1 VKTAGAPP
9 STAAEPVPVVVLG
22 GWLGAG
28 KTTLVNHLLRHA
40 DGRRIAV
47 LVNDFGE
54 VPIDADLVEG
64 ERAAGVL
71 ALAGGCICCS
81 FGADLVG
88 TLERV
93 VAADPAPDV
102 VLVECSG
109 VALPRA
115 VARTAGLARG
125 AAVEGVVVLI
135 DAEQVR
141 ERAADP
147 YVGETVRQQ
156 VAEADLLVVNKADLG
171 DAAALDGW
179 LGRCVPGVPRMAA
192 TFGRVPPDVVLGLH
206 GADAPRAR
214 AGLGSGAGAGPLRR
228 PAAARWQSETLA
240 LEAPVDVAALARELT
255 APGSGVLRAKGVLR
269 GLDGRRWLVQVV
281 GRRADLSPAG
291 ETADRDAHE
300 GRLVVIRTET
310 AVTSRPAS
318 PSGPARP
325 SC

>member
-1 VKTAGAPP
+1 VT
-9 STAAEPVPVVVLG
+9 VPVVVLG

-54 VPIDADLVEG
+54 VSIDADLIEG
-64 ERAAGVL
+64 ELAAGVL

-88 TLERV
+88 TLQRV
-93 VAADPAPDV
+93 VAGPSAPDT

-109 VALPRA
+109 VALPRV

-125 AAVEGVVVLI
+125 SVVEGVVVVV
-135 DAEQVR
+135 DADQVR

-156 VAEADLLVVNKADLG
+156 LAEADLLVVNKVDLG
-171 DAAALDGW
+171 DAPAIEPW
-179 LGRCVPGVPRMAA
+179 LEICAPGVPRVRTLRGELPAE
-192 TFGRVPPDVVLGLH
+192 VVLGLR
-206 GADAPRAR
+206 GAAAPRRPGA
-214 AGLGSGAGAGPLRR
+214 LGAQSGDGRLRG
-228 PAAARWQSETLA
+228 PAATRLRSETLSFDV
-240 LEAPVDVAALARELT
+240 PVDVHALARDLT
-255 APGSGVLRAKGVLR
+255 APGSGVLRAKGLLR

-281 GRRADLSPAG
+281 GRRADLSPASERG
-291 ETADRDAHE
+291 DRDAHE
-300 GRLVVIRTET
+300 DRLVVIRTE
-310 AVTSRPAS
+310 AGVTSPRAS
-318 PSGPARP
+318 S
-325 SC
+325 